1 LPAHVKQPFSNM
13 VAQSQLSHDCSM
25 DLKIIPECALDY
37 RQFVPLML
45 TRVKTATPEKMLV
58 RQSLMKSMKRLTTSD
73 I

>member
-1 LPAHVKQPFSNM
+1 
-13 VAQSQLSHDCSM
+13 M
-25 DLKIIPECALDY
+25 DLKIIPECVLDY
-37 RQFVPLML
+37 RQFDPLML